1 MKNLIKKVVS
11 GNKIRYNDDGFDLDM
26 TYITPRLVAMSY
38 PASSNIQK
46 IYRNSCHQVSQ
57 MLKKN
62 HGSKFLVINLSE
74 QQYSDQ

>member
-1 MKNLIKKVVS
+1 MKSLIKKVVS

-38 PASSNIQK
+38 PASSKIQK
-46 IYRNSCHQVSQ
+46 IYRNSCHQVAE

-62 HGSKFLVINLSE
+62 HG
-74 QQYSDQ
+74 